1 MALPND
7 KRSLQDRM
15 SRVAT
20 RMAQKFGNGVFTGV
34 TAGAGASAGIP
45 VSVLINRIAGKKVSL
60 DNLGREDP
68 SALVFTVID
77 TALGTTAATQDQ
89 LVVQTYIPPQMPVG
103 IYGSPAALAMLAKL
117 KAGVDSVD
125 IHVIGDSNAGN
136 PSAGQGWQTGLA
148 RGLMRGCCAAMYAT
162 GVLPVI
168 IHPRN
173 PITTL
178 PGDGAVSN
186 GGSYKYTNFYIFD
199 GATSDGSPQASTGW
213 PPYSG
218 ASMQSGTFY
227 APSDL
232 KVHWN
237 IPDNFR
243 MAQSYTA
250 DFAWLPNTGLTFHRG
265 ESSTALDATR
275 GSLEVDGI
283 DTRNALTYRVVHA
296 LTPNS
301 TGSFPLFV
309 YGFSAGNTTSAYN
322 AGLQGY
328 TFPPTVSG
336 LNNYIQAGK
345 RISTAGATGIT
356 ASFLTWAADSTRV
369 GVTIGF
375 NWYGYGVGL
384 NGATWA
390 KGPFAVYLESMH
402 GNTKGWAINLI
413 NYHGGATTTTL
424 ANTTE
429 QLGTAQNSSGD
440 CSLRTICR
448 ETRERQIQ
456 AGGSGNVIVFVNSGI
471 NDVGSGGAN
480 EVAAAAAYKSA
491 IEKIVNTYKRVWDGL
506 GYPENDLAF
515 LISVTHPTFL
525 TPGISGGVYDW
536 NLDSVRDKGKEYAQ
550 TSPDANV
557 ISPYSNVTFVNL
569 TQLGLNGITQGGL
582 TTGNAFN
589 SNQNFYNS
597 DGQLGA
603 HLIAGTSA
611 DAGTGAGPG
620 STGGYAYLGELMIN
634 RCLRYVSS
642 IG

>member
-7 KRSLQDRM
+7 KRSLQDRL

-20 RMAQKFGNGVFTGV
+20 RMAQKFGNGLFTGV

-45 VSVLINRIAGKKVSL
+45 VSVLVNRIAGKKVSL
-60 DNLGREDP
+60 DSLGRENA
-68 SALVFTVID
+68 SALSFTVID
-77 TALGTTAATQDQ
+77 TALGTNAATQDH
-89 LVVQTYIPPQMPVG
+89 LVVQTYIPSQMPVG
-103 IYGSPAALAMLAKL
+103 IYGSPTALAMLAKL

-136 PSAGQGWQTGLA
+136 PSSGQGWQTGLA
-148 RGLMRGCCAAMYAT
+148 RGLMRGCCASMYAT

-173 PITTL
+173 PVTPL
-178 PGDGAVSN
+178 SGAAPVGN
-186 GGSYKYTNFYIFD
+186 GGSYKYTNNYIFD
-199 GATSDGSPQASTGW
+199 GATSDASASGW
-213 PPYSG
+213 PAHSG

-232 KVHWN
+232 KVYWN
-237 IPDNFR
+237 IPGDFR

-275 GSLEVDGI
+275 RSLEVDGI

-309 YGFSAGNTTSAYN
+309 YGWSAGGGAAYN
-322 AGLQGY
+322 AGIGGY

-336 LNNYIQAGK
+336 LNSYLQAGK

-356 ASFLTWAADSTRV
+356 ASFLTWAADSGRY

-375 NWYGYGVGL
+375 NWYGYGVAL
-384 NGATWA
+384 LGATWA
-390 KGPFAVYLESMH
+390 KGPLAVYLESMH

-429 QLGTAQNSSGD
+429 QLGTAQNSIGD

-471 NDVGSGGAN
+471 NDTGPLGTS

-491 IEKIVNTYKRVWDGL
+491 IQKIVNTYKTVWDGL

-515 LISVTHPTFL
+515 LISVTHPNFL
-525 TPGISGGVYDW
+525 TPSVEAGTGLYDW

-582 TTGNAFN
+582 TRGNAFN

-603 HLIAGTSA
+603 HLIAGASA